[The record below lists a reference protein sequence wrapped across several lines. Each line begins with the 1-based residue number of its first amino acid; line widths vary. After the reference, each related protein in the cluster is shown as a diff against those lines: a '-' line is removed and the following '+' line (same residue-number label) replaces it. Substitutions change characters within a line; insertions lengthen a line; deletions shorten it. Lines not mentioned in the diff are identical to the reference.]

1 MTIVA
6 IKSSDIRLADEAPTS
21 RLRTVK
27 RVLLGGFLVF
37 AGVTHLTVARDEF
50 KAQVPKSVT
59 RYAPLTTDQVVL
71 ASGVAEIALGLSL
84 LFARR
89 AQRPTVGWVAAAFFA
104 AVFPGN
110 LAQFVHRRDAFGLD
124 TDKKRFLRLFFQPV
138 LIAWSPRRGAR
149 RRGCPKPCP
158 FGGMLITVLQF
169 LGGWAGDA
177 LRASRRA
184 QGGLVGT
191 DPIVSARN

>member
-1 MTIVA
+1 MA
-6 IKSSDIRLADEAPTS
+6 IKSTDIRLADEAPTS

-50 KAQVPKSVT
+50 KAQVPKSVI

-138 LIAWSPRRGAR
+138 LIAWSLYATGAWR
-149 RRGCPKPCP
+149 RR
-158 FGGMLITVLQF
+158 V
-169 LGGWAGDA
+169 
-177 LRASRRA
+177 R
-184 QGGLVGT
+184 
-191 DPIVSARN
+191 